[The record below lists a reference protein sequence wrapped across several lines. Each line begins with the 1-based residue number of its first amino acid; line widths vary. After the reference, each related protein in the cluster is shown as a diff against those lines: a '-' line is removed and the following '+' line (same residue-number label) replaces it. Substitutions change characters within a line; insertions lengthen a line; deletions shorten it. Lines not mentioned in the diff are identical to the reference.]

1 VIGSE
6 PIMSNQSPPPG
17 ISEEDWSATPVA
29 VRALVTELLRRVAQ
43 LEARL
48 NQTSRNSSNPPS
60 SDPPSARP
68 RSAKEPTGRKS
79 GGQPGHEGHGRKL
92 KPESEVDQIV
102 DVRPEQCGQCGTL
115 LLGEDAEPERHQVTE
130 VPRITPVVTEYRRH
144 CLWCVVCGARTQAE
158 WPATMPMGS
167 FGPRVQ
173 ATVGYVTG
181 RLGASQREVQ
191 DIFATLYQMEV
202 SVGGI
207 GGLEQAVSTALA
219 PPVQEAERYVQ
230 RQPVRNADETSWREN
245 GKRRWLWISV
255 TPLVSI
261 FRLLQTRG
269 AAGAKELLGEVVWG
283 IIGTDHY
290 AGYHWI
296 DPRQRQLCWAHLK
309 REFVAWSER
318 TGETARIGLA
328 LLAVEKQLFAL
339 WYRVRDGTL
348 AWADFQVV
356 MLLLM
361 ARVRTLLQE
370 GVADAEG
377 KAQGTCRNLLKREAS
392 LWTFVWEPG
401 VEPTNN
407 SAERP
412 LRRAVLWRRRSFGT
426 QSEAGSQFVE
436 RILTAVTTLRQQRR
450 DVLDYLTAAC
460 AAAICHT
467 PTPSLLPLTSP
478 PLVAR

>member
-1 VIGSE
+1 MAN
-6 PIMSNQSPPPG
+6 PTPPLG
-17 ISEEDWSATPVA
+17 ISEEDWNATPVA
-29 VRALVTELLRRVAQ
+29 VRMVVLELLQRVAQ

-48 NQTSRNSSNPPS
+48 NQTSRNSSKPPS
-60 SDPPSARP
+60 SDPPQAKP
-68 RSAKEPTGRKS
+68 RAAKEPTGRKP

-92 KPESEVDQIV
+92 KPESEVDQII

-130 VPRITPVVTEYRRH
+130 IPRLPPVVTEYRRH
-144 CLWCVVCGARTQAE
+144 GLWCVACGAWTQAV
-158 WPATMPMGS
+158 WPTTMPTGS

-173 ATVGYVTG
+173 ATVGYLTG
-181 RLGASQREVQ
+181 RVGVSQREVH
-191 DIFATLYQMEV
+191 DLFMTLYQMEV
-202 SVGGI
+202 SVGGV
-207 GGLEQAVSTALA
+207 GALEQAVSAALA
-219 PPVQEAERYVQ
+219 APVAEAQQYVQ
-230 RQPVRNADETSWREN
+230 RQPVRNADETSWRE
-245 GKRRWLWISV
+245 KTQRRWLWISV
-255 TPLVSI
+255 TPLVTI
-261 FRLLQTRG
+261 FRLVKTRS

-318 TGETARIGLA
+318 AGETARIGLA
-328 LLAVEKQLFAL
+328 LLAVEKQLFEL

-348 AWADFQVV
+348 AWADFQVA
-356 MLLLM
+356 MLPLM
-361 ARVRTLLQE
+361 ARVSTLLQE
-370 GVADAEG
+370 GAAGADT
-377 KAQGTCRNLLKREAS
+377 KAQGTCRNLLKREAA

-407 SAERP
+407 AAERP

-426 QSEAGSQFVE
+426 QSGAGSQFVE
-436 RILTAVTTLRQQRR
+436 RILTTVTTLRQQHR

-460 AAAICHT
+460 TAAICKN
-467 PTPSLLPLTSP
+467 PAPSLLPLPAP
-478 PLVAR
+478 PILAR